1 MNHYQ
6 NADLAFVTE
15 GRQAMDRAIAAS
27 RNSQTNKRFVHVAIL
42 ERTSDDYLFVI
53 ESTGKRGVIRRPFQ
67 EFINEHQQAIAIY
80 RSKKVLQH
88 PEKIIQMAK
97 TQLGQPY
104 NHGFFEKGPGLYC
117 SQLVL
122 KCFEKENLFHE
133 EPLSFGPEGTVL
145 PHWIHYYQKLGKD
158 IPRNEKGSS
167 PNSLIASNQLKLIDA
182 I

>member
-80 RSKKVLQH
+80 RSKKMLQH

-104 NHGFFEKGPGLYC
+104 NHGTTMAFSKRARACTCLLYT
-117 SQLVL
+117 S
-122 KCFEKENLFHE
+122 
-133 EPLSFGPEGTVL
+133 
-145 PHWIHYYQKLGKD
+145 
-158 IPRNEKGSS
+158 
-167 PNSLIASNQLKLIDA
+167 DA
-182 I
+182 ADE